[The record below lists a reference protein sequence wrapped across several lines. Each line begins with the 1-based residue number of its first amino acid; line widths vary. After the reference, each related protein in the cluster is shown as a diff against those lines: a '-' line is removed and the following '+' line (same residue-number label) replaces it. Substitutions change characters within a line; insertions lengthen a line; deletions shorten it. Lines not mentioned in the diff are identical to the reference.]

1 MDLTAE
7 EKQRIEEEE
16 RRRVSEE
23 EYRAEVRAK
32 LQRKPAPQQPSV
44 PWLIGAALVLV
55 IGTLIAWSISS
66 SNHANAKSV
75 DAAKSVARP
84 VPVPVL
90 RTRYV
95 PVGQNIAKGQIA
107 VGARGF
113 AQYQFTISPEMLQPV
128 FAGDF
133 TVSGGGG
140 NDIMAVIADEDNY
153 TNWINGHQARVYWTT
168 QGRETTGQFKV
179 RLPPGTYHLAFSNK
193 FSLFAPKQVSVTAYL
208 NYQKAETYYDDP
220 TAPVSCPVPP
230 CTGTGNSPGANPAAG
245 NN

>member
-1 MDLTAE
+1 MELTAE

-16 RRRVSEE
+16 CRRVSEE

-32 LQRKPAPQQPSV
+32 FQGKPTHRRSSV
-44 PWLIGAALVLV
+44 PWLLGVVLVLV

-66 SNHANAKSV
+66 SNHANAKSAV
-75 DAAKSVARP
+75 AAKSVARP
-84 VPVPVL
+84 VPVL
-90 RTRYV
+90 KTRYV
-95 PVGQNIAKGQIA
+95 PVGQNIARGQIT

-113 AQYQFTISPEMLQPV
+113 AQYQFSISRNMFQPV

-153 TNWINGHQARVYWTT
+153 ANWINGHQARVFWAT
-168 QGRETTGQFKV
+168 QGRETTGQFEV
-179 RLPPGTYHLAFSNK
+179 RLPPGTYYLAFSNK

-208 NYQKAETYYDDP
+208 NYQKAESYYDYP
-220 TAPVSCPVPP
+220 TAPGNQVNRVNIPDTSAAPP
-230 CTGTGNSPGANPAAG
+230 LSQ
-245 NN
+245 